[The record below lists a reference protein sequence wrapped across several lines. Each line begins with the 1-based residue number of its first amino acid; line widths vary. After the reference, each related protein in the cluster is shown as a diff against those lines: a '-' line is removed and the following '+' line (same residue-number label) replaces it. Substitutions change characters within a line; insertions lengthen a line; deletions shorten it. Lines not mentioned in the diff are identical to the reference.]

1 MWSQFLKSVC
11 KWHWPGLKRD
21 GWVVT
26 LLDPIPWMSYWS
38 TKCCMGWPPL
48 QAPTLGQTWCIT
60 YLMAPVRCSAGKP
73 WAQGIPDPRCWLGL
87 QGPLLTFGCWI
98 PQPTFRKLVE
108 SMSWWV
114 RAVLVTPTQYHAD
127 AFNVLANLCR
137 YHITSHTRLLTCI
150 LSALFSGLDK
160 LNLSTSPTEPEPNK
174 LAANGHQKTLWAP
187 YSTAGRLQCRRSSK
201 SYLPVSFCLRT
212 IRSLHVLMF

>member
-1 MWSQFLKSVC
+1 MAGS
-11 KWHWPGLKRD
+11 WPCLIRSH
-21 GWVVT
+21 GWATGARSAV
-26 LLDPIPWMSYWS
+26 LE
-38 TKCCMGWPPL
+38 GWPPL
-48 QAPTLGQTWCIT
+48 QAPTLGQTLPDCTSEMFCWET
-60 YLMAPVRCSAGKP
+60 LGPVFPELKVLAWPPRSVEAP
-73 WAQGIPDPRCWLGL
+73 PRNF
-87 QGPLLTFGCWI
+87 QDRLLTFGCWI

-137 YHITSHTRLLTCI
+137 YHITPHTHLLTCI

-201 SYLPVSFCLRT
+201 SYLHVSFCLRT